1 MAINDLVQK
10 PILTRVNDFDEW
22 GSRMLSWSIQD
33 TKNNNQKSLAL
44 VIDSYGGDAYS
55 LMGMIDIIK
64 NSGLDVITIASAKA
78 MSCGAFL
85 LSFGKKRYATE
96 NATIMIHGMSGS
108 ACGDVQKAKN
118 KAKELERMN
127 NKAFE
132 MLDKNTNQQP
142 GFWLNKLKE
151 NNNNDLYLSAQE
163 AKSFGL
169 ITDIGVPTTN
179 EFFEEKI
186 ENVEE
191 EMEDFEDLIL
201 LLESQEKNN
210 TYIKSREDLIEMDLN
225 AVMAKLS
232 VEEKKPIDALKNEL
246 VSAKADADLKIKA
259 LEEQKELE
267 LNALKETHQKEL
279 KELNKKS
286 DENFID
292 SLIQAKKLSQADK
305 ADELEILTSLP
316 ESVKAKHKNKLLARK
331 SIVEGEIPDHGEN
344 GFDSSNDNSIKAKM
358 EAIAKKHNLN
368 LDLLGDLQ
376 KAQEIL
382 VTEKGV

>member
-1 MAINDLVQK
+1 MQK
-10 PILTRVNDFDEW
+10 PILTRINEFDEW
-22 GSRMLSWSIQD
+22 GSRTLSWSIQD

-64 NSGLDVITIASAKA
+64 NSALDVITIASAKA

-108 ACGDVQKAKN
+108 VSGDVQKAKN

-151 NNNNDLYLSAQE
+151 NNNNDLYLSAQQ
-163 AKSFGL
+163 ALDWGL

-186 ENVEE
+186 DNVEE
-191 EMEDFEDLIL
+191 ETEDFEDLIL

-246 VSAKADADLKIKA
+246 VSARADADLKIKA
-259 LEEQKELE
+259 LEDQKELE

-316 ESVKAKHKNKLLARK
+316 ESIKAKHKNILLARK
-331 SIVEGEIPDHGEN
+331 VIIEGEIPSHGEGDFQEKTN
-344 GFDSSNDNSIKAKM
+344 TIKAKM
-358 EAIAKKHNLN
+358 DAIAKKHNLN

>member
-22 GSRMLSWSIQD
+22 SSRMLSWSIQD

-108 ACGDVQKAKN
+108 VSGDVQKAKN

-142 GFWLNKLKE
+142 GFWLSKLKE
-151 NNNNDLYLSAQE
+151 NNNNDLYLSAQQ
-163 AKSFGL
+163 ALDWGL

-186 ENVEE
+186 DNVEE
-191 EMEDFEDLIL
+191 ETEDFEDLIL

-246 VSAKADADLKIKA
+246 VSARADSDLKIKA

-305 ADELEILTSLP
+305 ADELEILASL
-316 ESVKAKHKNKLLARK
+316 SGAVKDKQKTKLLARK
-331 SIVEGEIPDHGEN
+331 QIVEGEILDLGEGDFN
-344 GFDSSNDNSIKAKM
+344 GEESYEAKIKAV
-358 EAIAKKHNLN
+358 AKKHSLDLNNLN
-368 LDLLGDLQ
+368 DLQ
-376 KAQEIL
+376 KAQAL
-382 VTEKGV
+382 MAKGGK

>member
-22 GSRMLSWSIQD
+22 SSRMLSWSIQD

-108 ACGDVQKAKN
+108 VSGDVQKAKN

-151 NNNNDLYLSAQE
+151 NNNNDLYLSAQQ
-163 AKSFGL
+163 ALDWGL

-186 ENVEE
+186 DNVEE
-191 EMEDFEDLIL
+191 EREDFEDLIL

-246 VSAKADADLKIKA
+246 VSARADADLKIKA
-259 LEEQKELE
+259 LEDQKELE

-316 ESVKAKHKNKLLARK
+316 ESIKAKHKNILLARK
-331 SIVEGEIPDHGEN
+331 VIIEGEIPSHGEGDFQEKTN
-344 GFDSSNDNSIKAKM
+344 TIKAQM
-358 EAIAKKHNLN
+358 EAVAKKHNLN
-368 LDLLGDLQ
+368 LELLGDLQ

-382 VTEKGV
+382 LEKGV